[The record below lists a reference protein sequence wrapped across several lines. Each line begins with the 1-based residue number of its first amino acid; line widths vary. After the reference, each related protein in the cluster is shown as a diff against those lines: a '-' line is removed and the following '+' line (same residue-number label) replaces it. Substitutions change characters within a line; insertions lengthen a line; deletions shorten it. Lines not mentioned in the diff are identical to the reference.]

1 MQSLTVSKP
10 TPLKLQTS
18 GKKRVINSVINYSK
32 NYNQVQKHQTSN
44 SLNQLVFNIS
54 KCQNRRTIIR
64 QAEEGVEVDLELE
77 VEEIELDTEE
87 RMDKTIEI
95 AQENFSTIRT
105 GRASADMVNK
115 IEVSYYGAP
124 TPLLQL
130 ASISVPDASQIL
142 IGPFDKSA
150 IGDIEKALI
159 ESDLGITPNN
169 DGEKI
174 RLTIPQL
181 TSERRKEMSK
191 TVSKLGEEAKV
202 AVRNVRRDALKK
214 VGKLDLPEDTEK
226 AIENTVQKLTDKS
239 IKKID
244 DLISSKQKELETV

>member
-87 RMDKTIEI
+87 SMVIFSAFFFYGEI
-95 AQENFSTIRT
+95 
-105 GRASADMVNK
+105 
-115 IEVSYYGAP
+115 
-124 TPLLQL
+124 LLD
-130 ASISVPDASQIL
+130 VIL
-142 IGPFDKSA
+142 
-150 IGDIEKALI
+150 
-159 ESDLGITPNN
+159 
-169 DGEKI
+169 
-174 RLTIPQL
+174 
-181 TSERRKEMSK
+181 
-191 TVSKLGEEAKV
+191 KLC
-202 AVRNVRRDALKK
+202 
-214 VGKLDLPEDTEK
+214 
-226 AIENTVQKLTDKS
+226 QW
-239 IKKID
+239 
-244 DLISSKQKELETV
+244 